1 MLSASSASI
10 ASALPASDPNFP
22 ASLQGVS
29 ARGLVSLER
38 AEQILQRL
46 IDTVNEQGLQISS
59 IFLLLQTLVGTDTQP
74 LPRSLLDVEG
84 KFSRLS
90 HRLERIEQAIQV
102 PGLAPGVSIGEVVNA
117 NGVELNHAAE
127 ALLTKADKA
136 DVEVRQHKLE
146 EEVAGVYAW
155 AGARE
160 LVERLEESNRATR
173 VQVHAMETALGCKL
187 DKSELAGMEATVNRL
202 KAFDARMET
211 LERGHVQNMADVQ
224 AKVQALEEHRM
235 ETDRL
240 VGATRRAVG
249 ELEERHGAWK
259 METLELLKEVDKE
272 LAATASVTQLE
283 RKLDARVWEREWR
296 SACERLDQKVD
307 VPEMVALAKRLESVA
322 GDLVKLS
329 RESDQYSRFVA
340 WYYSRGQAYEHN
352 MQTLNRTLGRLA
364 RDSLLKHVASAEVR
378 SGIGGGQRGEYGS
391 QVENGIRD
399 RGLDDRELI
408 LSSSSSDTASPPNTE
423 STPEDE
429 HAKEGSFKPL
439 A

>member
-1 MLSASSASI
+1 
-10 ASALPASDPNFP
+10 
-22 ASLQGVS
+22 
-29 ARGLVSLER
+29 VSLER
-38 AEQILQRL
+38 AEHILQRL

-127 ALLTKADKA
+127 ALLTKAEKA

-307 VPEMVALAKRLESVA
+307 VPEMAALAERLESVA

-391 QVENGIRD
+391 QAEKGIRD

-408 LSSSSSDTASPPNTE
+408 MSSSSSDTASPPYTE

-429 HAKEGSFKPL
+429 HAKEGSFKPI

>member
-1 MLSASSASI
+1 MLSASSAST

-22 ASLQGVS
+22 ASLQSVS

-38 AEQILQRL
+38 AEHILQRL

-127 ALLTKADKA
+127 ALLTKAEKA

-307 VPEMVALAKRLESVA
+307 VPEMAALAERLESVA

-391 QVENGIRD
+391 QAEKGIID

-408 LSSSSSDTASPPNTE
+408 MSSSSSDTASPPYTE

-429 HAKEGSFKPL
+429 HAKEGSFKPI